1 MKMLTISFATLAA
14 LAAATAQ
21 ATTYSGY
28 TPPGTQLAVGQS
40 AILPT
45 HIPSKGAFPSRV
57 TVNAIERGSMD
68 DLRQAGYTIPA
79 NLASSTPYYVRY
91 SMEIV
96 DMNGYGPSD
105 IAGLALSNTTA
116 IDDRNEARMATIFS
130 PGSALAGARFDK
142 CARPAIYGPNPSPGA
157 TVSGCQIYMVN
168 SNGSI
173 TGWRVQLSAE
183 SFNGSDAYWKS
194 PVVWSTAGQAT
205 QAVPA
210 DPAKNW

>member
-1 MKMLTISFATLAA
+1 MKMLTLSIATLAA
-14 LAAATAQ
+14 LANASSQAA
-21 ATTYSGY
+21 TYSGY

-40 AILPT
+40 AIIPT

-79 NLASSTPYYVRY
+79 NLSNSTPYYVRY
-91 SMEIV
+91 TMEVV
-96 DMNGYGPSD
+96 DLNGYGPSE
-105 IAGLALSNTTA
+105 ISGLALSGTTA
-116 IDDRNEARMATIFS
+116 IDDRNEAHMATIFS

-142 CARPAIYGPNPSPGA
+142 CAKPAIYGPNPGPGA
-157 TVSGCQIYMVN
+157 PVSGCQIYMVN

-173 TGWRVQLSAE
+173 NGWRIQLSAE

-194 PVVWSTAGQAT
+194 PVVWTTAGQAT
-205 QAVPA
+205 QSAPV
-210 DPAKNW
+210 DPAQNW